1 MKMKALV
8 ILGSRNRKGRTS
20 RAADALVE
28 GLAEA
33 GGDAEVVYLAEV
45 NIERCRQCE
54 EDGWGRCRDEDECTI
69 DDEFPGLVQR
79 LRASDLVVFATPV
92 YYSDL
97 SESMKAFTD
106 RLRRVS
112 RNDRGGIRGTA
123 AVGICMAGGGGGGAP
138 ACAAKLQ
145 TVLSGCKLDVLDMIP
160 VRRQNLDL
168 KLEVL
173 RLTGRWLGA
182 RL

>member
-8 ILGSRNRKGRTS
+8 ILGSRNRRGRTS

-33 GGDAEVVYLAEV
+33 GGEAEVVYLTEV